1 MERNNDSIDNKLQ
14 YKRIIGLINHKIE
27 LDFHKNIAKR
37 QRCSYNTL
45 RKDIEFLKKAFMKLK
60 FSEEMETEL
69 PQDIYNILLKEL
81 RSNNLEA
88 F

>member
-1 MERNNDSIDNKLQ
+1 
-14 YKRIIGLINHKIE
+14 
-27 LDFHKNIAKR
+27 
-37 QRCSYNTL
+37 
-45 RKDIEFLKKAFMKLK
+45 MKLK